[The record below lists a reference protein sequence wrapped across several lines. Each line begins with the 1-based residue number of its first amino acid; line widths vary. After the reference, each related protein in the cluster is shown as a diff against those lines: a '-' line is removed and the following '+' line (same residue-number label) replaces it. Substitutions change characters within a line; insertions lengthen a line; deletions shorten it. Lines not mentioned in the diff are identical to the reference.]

1 MEEALKAELSE
12 LIAALPDSPT
22 TYKVE
27 WAQLQNVTKRE
38 WAYRD
43 SAVTAASK
51 EVEKAEERLAYVKKL
66 LKGAQDA
73 AKAAKKAKVSKETV
87 SLRVV
92 RGKAG
97 TPKQEEANSSPSQ
110 RTMVGWWGPESSGE
124 FYRVGVTL

>member
-1 MEEALKAELSE
+1 MSDAIIKLIDQKAEELRIALDIIADQKKVEEALKAELSE

-43 SAVTAASK
+43 SAVTAAQK
-51 EVEKAEERLAYVKKL
+51 EVEKAEDRLAYVKKL

-97 TPKQEEANSSPSQ
+97 TPAA
-110 RTMVGWWGPESSGE
+110 
-124 FYRVGVTL
+124 

>member
-1 MEEALKAELSE
+1 MSNAIIKLIDQKAEELRIALDIIADQKKVEEALKAELSE

-43 SAVTAASK
+43 SAVTAAQK
-51 EVEKAEERLAYVKKL
+51 EVEKAEDRLAYVKKL
-66 LKGAQDA
+66 LKGAQDS

-97 TPKQEEANSSPSQ
+97 TPAA
-110 RTMVGWWGPESSGE
+110 
-124 FYRVGVTL
+124 

>member
-1 MEEALKAELSE
+1 MSNAIIKLIDQKAEELRIALDIIADQKKVEEALKAELSE

-43 SAVTAASK
+43 SAVTAAQK
-51 EVEKAEERLAYVKKL
+51 EVDKAEERLAYVRKL

-97 TPKQEEANSSPSQ
+97 TPAA
-110 RTMVGWWGPESSGE
+110 
-124 FYRVGVTL
+124 

>member
-1 MEEALKAELSE
+1 MSNAIIKLIDQKAEELRIALDIIADQKKVEEALKAELSE
-12 LIAALPDSPT
+12 LIAALPGSIT

-38 WAYRD
+38 WSYRD
-43 SAVTAASK
+43 SAVTAAQK
-51 EVEKAEERLAYVKKL
+51 EVEKAEDRLAYVKKL
-66 LKGAQDA
+66 LRGAQDA

-97 TPKQEEANSSPSQ
+97 TPAA
-110 RTMVGWWGPESSGE
+110 
-124 FYRVGVTL
+124 

>member
-1 MEEALKAELSE
+1 MSNAITKLIDQKAEELRLVLDLIADQQKLEKALKEELSE

-22 TYKVE
+22 TYLVE

-43 SAVTAASK
+43 SGVTAAQR

-73 AKAAKKAKVSKETV
+73 AKAAKKAKVAKETV

-97 TPKQEEANSSPSQ
+97 TPAS
-110 RTMVGWWGPESSGE
+110 
-124 FYRVGVTL
+124 

>member
-1 MEEALKAELSE
+1 MSNAIIKLIDQKAEELRLALDIIADQKKVEEALKAELSE
-12 LIAALPDSPT
+12 LIATLPES
-22 TYKVE
+22 TYRVE

-43 SAVTAASK
+43 SAVTAAQK
-51 EVEKAEERLAYVKKL
+51 EVEKAEDRLAYVKKL

-97 TPKQEEANSSPSQ
+97 TPAA
-110 RTMVGWWGPESSGE
+110 
-124 FYRVGVTL
+124 

>member
-1 MEEALKAELSE
+1 MTNAIIKLIEQKAEDLRHALDLIAQQQEIEKALKQELSD
-12 LIAALPDSPT
+12 LIATLPDT
-22 TYKVE
+22 TYRVE

-66 LKGAQDA
+66 LRGAQDA
-73 AKAAKKAKVSKETV
+73 AKAAKKAKVVKETV

-92 RGKAG
+92 RGRAS
-97 TPKQEEANSSPSQ
+97 TPAA
-110 RTMVGWWGPESSGE
+110 
-124 FYRVGVTL
+124 